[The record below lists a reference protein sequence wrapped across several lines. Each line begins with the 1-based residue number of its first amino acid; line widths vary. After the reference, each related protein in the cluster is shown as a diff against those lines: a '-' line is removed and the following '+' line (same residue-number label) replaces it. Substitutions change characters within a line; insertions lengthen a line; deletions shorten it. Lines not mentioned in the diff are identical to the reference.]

1 MSEFKE
7 KNKLIR
13 QERKLLN
20 KIKSWTIYKISI
32 KLIFGIFDLNK
43 KFIVMQWTSY
53 KKILWMVSITSFYL
67 LWKKIW
73 YIDDFIVN
81 KKSRGKWVWK
91 KIFTSTLNKLEKD
104 KNNYTFLVS
113 RYDRKASHS
122 IYKKYWFKII
132 GLWIWILAYKKFRK
146 K

>member
-1 MSEFKE
+1 VNFKE

-20 KIKSWTIYKISI
+20 RIKSWIIYKIPVNI
-32 KLIFGIFDLNK
+32 IYKVFNLNK
-43 KFIVMQWTSY
+43 KFIVLQWTSY
-53 KKILWMVSITSFYL
+53 KKILWMISVTSFFL
-67 LWKKIW
+67 FWRKIW

-81 KKSRGKWVWK
+81 KKSRWKWVWK
-91 KIFTSTLNKLEKD
+91 KIFDSTLEKLEKD

-113 RYDRKASHS
+113 RYDRKVSHS
-122 IYKKYWFKII
+122 IYKKYGFKII